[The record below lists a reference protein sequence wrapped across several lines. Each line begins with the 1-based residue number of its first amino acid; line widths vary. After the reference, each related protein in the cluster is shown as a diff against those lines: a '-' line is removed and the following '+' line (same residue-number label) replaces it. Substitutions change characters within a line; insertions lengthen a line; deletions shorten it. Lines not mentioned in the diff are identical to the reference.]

1 MSKALDFLLQARP
14 EAMQAYFSFLK
25 KSGSHLDAKTAAL
38 ISVITKVHAKTA
50 NGLRQ
55 YLPRALKAG
64 ASADEVIDALL
75 MAMPAL
81 GFSKIVWAI
90 DIILDMNLSEFGHYL
105 KENLP
110 DRNASTAPVPQWRSI
125 FDVAALADGETRFV
139 KNGGEAYYVRR
150 DGERAQVYSARC
162 PHRDNIIPESGC
174 AHDTLAC
181 PFHEWKFDL
190 KTGRCIA
197 GGTKPLTAVAAKVE
211 AGKIWVQ

>member
-25 KSGSHLDAKTAAL
+25 KSGTHLDAKTAAL

-55 YLPRALKAG
+55 YLPRAFKAG
-64 ASADEVIDALL
+64 ANADEVIDALL

-90 DIILDMNLSEFGHYL
+90 DIILEMNLPEFSHYS
-105 KENLP
+105 KKNIQEQNSSP
-110 DRNASTAPVPQWRSI
+110 APAWRSI

-139 KNGGEAYYVRR
+139 KSHGEAYYVRR

-174 AHDTLAC
+174 AHDTLTC

-197 GGTKPLTAVAAKVE
+197 GGTKPLTIVAAKVE
-211 AGKIWVQ
+211 AGKIWIQ